1 MDLKGSSITG
11 GVFLAYSIIILHA
24 LIIALLFIFI
34 IFFRGI
40 VHYILWITL
49 TAIGLTFLSG
59 LYFFRKLR
67 KNSQKLKDI
76 LNDPA
81 FAGRTIEIGFLGGAA
96 LLKLN
101 PQTEHPIAL
110 GYEPTKALPHLND
123 NDKNQS
129 TVNDLNRLG
138 KLLEQDLITRGEFD
152 HLKKEILDSKK

>member
-1 MDLKGSSITG
+1 MNQKDSSITG

-24 LIIALLFIFI
+24 LIIALLFMLI

-49 TAIGLTFLSG
+49 AGIGLTFLSG
-59 LYFFRKLR
+59 LFFFRKLK

-81 FAGRTIEIGFLGGAA
+81 FSGRTLEIGFFGGAA
-96 LLKLN
+96 VLKVN
-101 PQTEHPIAL
+101 PQTEQPIAL
-110 GYEPTKALPHLND
+110 GYEPTKALPHLDHNV
-123 NDKNQS
+123 N

-138 KLLEQDLITRGEFD
+138 RLLEQNLITRDEFE
-152 HLKKEILDSKK
+152 HLKNEILQPDN